1 MGLHKA
7 AGNSNLRACWLLVA
21 GVSALA
27 IALQFGGEQVRE
39 ALAYTRDG
47 VAGGELWRLVTG
59 HFVHLGWTHMWLN
72 LAGLALVVWL
82 VGGIFSWVRWLLV
95 LALTVLIIDVGFWF
109 LYPNLAWYVGL
120 SGVLH
125 GLLVGGLLKGVVERD
140 RESMILLGFV
150 LAKLAW
156 EQFSGGPLP
165 GSEAT
170 SGGNVIVNAHLYG
183 AVGGA
188 LAGTLLWRSAGSTR
202 PI

>member
-1 MGLHKA
+1 MGLHKV
-7 AGNSNLRACWLLVA
+7 AGNPNLRACGRLAA

-27 IALQFGGEQVRE
+27 IALQFGGEPVRE
-39 ALAYTRDG
+39 ALAYTRHG
-47 VAGGELWRLVTG
+47 VAGGELWRLVSG
-59 HFVHLGWTHMWLN
+59 HFVHLGWPHMWLN

-82 VGGIFSWVRWLLV
+82 VGGVFSWVRWLLV
-95 LALTVLIIDVGFWF
+95 LGLTILTIDLGFWF

-170 SGGNVIVNAHLYG
+170 SGGTVIVNAHLYG

-188 LAGTLLWRSAGSTR
+188 LAGTLLWRSARSTR